1 MRKYM
6 TRTVVLKLYLSSM
19 NSRMIVPGTLLKAS
33 ASLLADG
40 EPCCGLG
47 AAAEEST
54 FGFAPRLRPPEG
66 ASTLLS
72 ACEYRMRIGI

>member
-1 MRKYM
+1 MREYM
-6 TRTVVLKLYLSSM
+6 TRSVASKSYIYDMNRKLLMRGS
-19 NSRMIVPGTLLKAS
+19 LLKAS

-47 AAAEEST
+47 TAAEEST

-66 ASTLLS
+66 ASTMLA